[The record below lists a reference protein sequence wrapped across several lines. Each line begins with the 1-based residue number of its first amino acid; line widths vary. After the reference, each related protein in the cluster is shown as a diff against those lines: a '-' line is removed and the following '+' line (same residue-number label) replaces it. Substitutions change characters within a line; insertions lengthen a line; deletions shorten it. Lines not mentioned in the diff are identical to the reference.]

1 MNYLGLYASQNID
14 KCFEKYGVSSLLRF
28 TPRDKIMLRIGYQYI
43 ESVFIFRIL
52 AIQMDNSATYET
64 FEVFDMDFCQA
75 TSEEEI
81 VNIAYDIAEKII
93 GYNKDILRY
102 YMKR

>member
-14 KCFEKYGVSSLLRF
+14 KYFEKHGVSSLLRF

-64 FEVFDMDFCQA
+64 FEVFDMDFFQA
-75 TSEEEI
+75 TSEEELVI
-81 VNIAYDIAEKII
+81 FAYDIAKKII
-93 GYNKDILRY
+93 DYNTDVLRY